1 MLGGDGSIARRLRDA
16 GWHVHTEPADLDRL
30 RLVLVELPATAADPQ
45 QATGVL
51 ADTLALAGRFQ
62 PVLERA
68 GGRAAFVTLT
78 RLDGAFGLEDA
89 DGPAAVLGAVTG
101 LVKTL
106 AIEAPELF
114 CRALDI
120 APGISADDC
129 AELVLAELADPRRD
143 LPQVAHRDGRRRTL
157 ASTPLA
163 AAPVAA
169 PAVGPDDLI
178 VVTGGGRGITAH
190 CAVALAERT
199 GCGLILLGRSPLPD
213 EPAWAEGIPDGR
225 LRAAI
230 VAQRRAAGQQPTPR
244 EVEAEYRGLAA
255 AREIRAT
262 LAAIQAAGAAAEY
275 VVADVADPASVRAA
289 LAPHRDRVTGFVH
302 GAGVLADQRIAD
314 KAPGD
319 AARVLAPKVHG
330 WFAVLDALDL
340 DRLRHVAAFSSI
352 AGWRGNTGQ
361 ADYAMANEALNR
373 LAAALHRSRE
383 GVHTVALNWGA
394 WAGGMVTP
402 ELARV
407 FTERGVP
414 LIPVDEGVRVFTDR
428 MTAPVAGAPLII
440 VGPDAPLAGTAPAGT
455 GGEPVDRS
463 LAALA
468 ADPAVLA
475 HAIDGKPV
483 LPMTGALGAI
493 LNVAGATARAA
504 RQIVVYRGVV
514 LDESGP
520 AELRFETTD
529 AGGATQVTVRD
540 ETGRPRY
547 RAELLPAPA
556 AAAPPRRGLPALD
569 GGEPIDVY
577 GDGTLFHGP
586 ALQGIRRLLA
596 DGDTGLIMACR
607 LRDPG
612 LGQGAYG
619 TADYQPALQDLLLQ
633 SLSVWVRRHHGVSS
647 LPSRAAG
654 FRLYHRLPD
663 DDPFYAIV
671 ENVVSEGSVHRAT
684 LVACAADGT
693 VLAVFDDLEAV
704 GAAAL
709 NDKFRVTAR

>member
-1 MLGGDGSIARRLRDA
+1 MLGGDGTIARQLRDS
-16 GWHVHTEPADLDRL
+16 GWHVHTEPADVDQL
-30 RLVLVELPATAADPQ
+30 RLVLVELPAMAADPQ
-45 QATGVL
+45 EATGVL
-51 ADTLALAGRFQ
+51 ADTLALAGRYQ

-120 APGISADDC
+120 APDITADDC

-157 ASTPLA
+157 TSTPLA
-163 AAPVAA
+163 APPAA
-169 PAVGPDDLI
+169 GSAVGPDDLM

-190 CAVALAERT
+190 CATALAERT

-213 EPAWAEGIPDGR
+213 EPDWAHGIPDDR

-244 EVEAEYRGLAA
+244 EVEAEFRGLAA
-255 AREIRAT
+255 AREVRAT
-262 LAAIQAAGAAAEY
+262 LAAIRATGAAAEY
-275 VVADVADPASVRAA
+275 AVADVADTESVRAA
-289 LAPHRDRVTGFVH
+289 LAPHRDRITGFVH

-314 KAPGD
+314 KAPDD

-330 WFAVLDALDL
+330 WFAVLAALDL

-352 AGWRGNTGQ
+352 AGWRGNAGQ

-373 LAAALHRSRE
+373 LAAALHRTRD
-383 GVHTVALNWGA
+383 GIHTVALNWGA

-402 ELARV
+402 ELARL

-428 MTAPVAGAPLII
+428 MIAPAADQLVI
-440 VGPDAPLAGTAPAGT
+440 VGPDAPLTGPAPAGPT
-455 GGEPVDRS
+455 GGPVDRS
-463 LAALA
+463 LAPLS

-483 LPMTGALGAI
+483 LPMTGALGAM
-493 LNVAGATARAA
+493 LNVADPTARAA

-514 LDESGP
+514 LGESGP
-520 AELRFETTD
+520 AELRFETTAAD
-529 AGGATQVTVRD
+529 GGTQVTVRD
-540 ETGRPRY
+540 ESGRPRY
-547 RAELLPAPA
+547 RAELLTAPPEAAPA
-556 AAAPPRRGLPALD
+556 RHGLPPLD
-569 GGEPIDVY
+569 GGEAIDVY
-577 GDGTLFHGP
+577 TDGTLFHGP

-596 DGDTGLIMACR
+596 DGDTGLITACR

-612 LGQGAYG
+612 LGGGAYG
-619 TADYQPALQDLLLQ
+619 TAGYQPALLDLLLQ

-663 DDPFYAIV
+663 DTPFYAIV

-684 LVACAADGT
+684 LVACAEDGT

-709 NDKFRVTAR
+709 NDKFRVSAR